1 LLLYPIHNNKISI
14 VSQKMINPNFH
25 VIAFQPYMLTIKFKP
40 QVIHPS
46 V

>member
-1 LLLYPIHNNKISI
+1 LLLHPIHNNKISI
-14 VSQKMINPNFH
+14 IGHKMINPNFH